1 MPIGAFKLNGIGR
14 YLAPSGPVN
23 ASITSLGITSPS
35 TYLNYAE
42 QQLGYCGLDSSSRP
56 VFVFSYCAVTT
67 SYPSAI
73 MFRINSDMSITTG
86 SAVTLSSSFVADY
99 APPVCKTERDDIGLR
114 TSSGYTDYVYFGW
127 NTTNQIY
134 ASSASY
140 VLDTLTLTAGT
151 PVSIHAVNSGGI
163 YLAYMGSRV
172 CAIGGQGG
180 SNGRQYV
187 TDLITRTAGSTTLTK
202 SGLNQSLSYT
212 GQAGGHRAFGAGTNR
227 FVLVS
232 GGSNG
237 HENYYIGIKYTGSTF
252 ITETVTPF
260 YAPTT
265 TMLSTGHHL
274 GLLNTSGKVIY
285 ASDGTYS
292 SAYGLRSQV
301 IDNVFNQSS
310 NAILPSHSEG
320 AIVTDAATISGA
332 ITITNGSVDNE
343 AYFVYV
349 DSANSNNLKYKKLTA
364 NQDTITEGSWTSLD
378 SGAQGAYPMVELNAK
393 GVTVGSDYY
402 LVAVGRDTTNSVFRV
417 AAQKLA
423 TSSAVSQGTAVLR
436 MEYITSATSQGT
448 GVVVPATAAIGDF
461 AILFD
466 RSGSTTDTTPSGWT
480 QINGVTTSGIRSNIS
495 YKKLVSGDPGA
506 SITGMGNAPSKL
518 LMIFRSNTGTFT
530 TASFSSV
537 SNQAT
542 TAAPTA
548 QTVVVSGQATPNLV
562 FAHYASNGAVTSRGF
577 TGYTWNDPVAG
588 QELQGGSTTQYVKWY
603 LLNKNND
610 DQTSNFTISMAD
622 NGTNTLQSFRVS
634 FS

>member
-1 MPIGAFKLNGIGR
+1 MPIGAFKLNSIAR
-14 YLAPSGPVN
+14 SLAASAPAT

-73 MFRINSDMSITTG
+73 MFRINSDMTITTG

-140 VLDTLTLTAGT
+140 ALDTLTLTAGT

-163 YLAYMGSRV
+163 FLAYLGNRV
-172 CAIGGQGG
+172 CAVGGQGAV
-180 SNGRQYV
+180 NGRQYV
-187 TDLITRTAGSTTLTK
+187 TDLITRTSGATTLTK
-202 SGLNQSLSYT
+202 SGLNQALSYT
-212 GQAGGHRAFGAGTNR
+212 GQGGGHRAFGAGTDK

-260 YAPTT
+260 YAPAAAIF
-265 TMLSTGHHL
+265 SAGHHL
-274 GLLNTSGKVIY
+274 GQLNITGKVIY

-378 SGAQGAYPMVELNAK
+378 SGAQASYPMVELNAK

-423 TSSAVSQGTAVLR
+423 TSSAVTQGTTVLR
-436 MEYITSATSQGT
+436 MEYITRATSNST
-448 GVVVPATAAIGDF
+448 AITIPATAAVGDF

-466 RSGSTTDTTPSGWT
+466 RSTSITDTIPSGWT
-480 QINGVTTSGIRSNIS
+480 SINAVTTGGIRSNIS
-495 YKKLVSGDPGA
+495 YKKLVLGDPGA
-506 SITGMGNAPSKL
+506 SISGMTNSTKV

-530 TASFSSV
+530 TATFSTPSG
-537 SNQAT
+537 QAT
-542 TAAPTA
+542 TANPTA
-548 QTVVVSGQATPNLV
+548 QTVVVSGQATPNLA
-562 FAHYASNGAVTSRGF
+562 FAHYASTGTVTTRTF
-577 TGYTWNDPVAG
+577 TGFTWNDPVAG
-588 QELQGGSTTQYVKWY
+588 QEAVGGSTTQYVKWFS
-603 LLNKNND
+603 LNKNND
-610 DQTSNFTISMAD
+610 DQTSNFTISSAD
-622 NGTNTLQSFRVS
+622 NGINTLQSFRVS